1 MYSETIETRGIR
13 LGPVRGL
20 VREAYPVGSIESY
33 FHTCLNSLLGNTKDG
48 MIDNKKINW
57 YVAHTRV
64 NQELWIKKKLD
75 ELGIENFLPQEEQ
88 VRETPLGRKTIRVLL
103 IHGMIFIHTDKATS
117 FSLIND
123 HGLNIVYLKDIE
135 GRHSLIV
142 PDKQMHDFMFLLDF
156 SPSGIEVLN
165 KNLKRGDR
173 VRVIKGPLQGL
184 EGELVRLMGHKR
196 VVIRLE
202 GVVSIA
208 TSYIPGSFLE
218 RIE

>member
-1 MYSETIETRGIR
+1 MVE
-13 LGPVRGL
+13 
-20 VREAYPVGSIESY
+20 
-33 FHTCLNSLLGNTKDG
+33 
-48 MIDNKKINW
+48 NKKIYW
-57 YVAHTRV
+57 YVAYTRV
-64 NQELWIKKKLD
+64 NQELWVKKKLD
-75 ELGIENFLPQEEQ
+75 ELGVENFLPQEEL
-88 VRETPLGRKTIRVLL
+88 VRETPLGRKTVRVLL
-103 IHGMIFIHTDKATS
+103 IHGMIFIRTDKLTS

-123 HGLNIVYLKDIE
+123 YGLNIVYLKDLE
-135 GRHSLIV
+135 GRHSLVV
-142 PDKQMHDFMFLLDF
+142 PDKQMQDFMFLLDF
-156 SPSGIEVLN
+156 STDGIEILN

-173 VRVIKGPLQGL
+173 VRIIKGPLQGL

>member
-1 MYSETIETRGIR
+1 MQDENRDFLLER
-13 LGPVRGL
+13 LQQGDEQAFRML
-20 VREAYPVGSIESY
+20 FEEFYASL
-33 FHTCLNSLLGNTKDG
+33 CLFAARYLRD
-48 MIDNKKINW
+48 
-57 YVAHTRV
+57 
-64 NQELWIKKKLD
+64 
-75 ELGIENFLPQEEQ
+75 
-88 VRETPLGRKTIRVLL
+88 RETGN
-103 IHGMIFIHTDKATS
+103 F
-117 FSLIND
+117 
-123 HGLNIVYLKDIE
+123 
-135 GRHSLIV
+135 LIV

>member
-1 MYSETIETRGIR
+1 M
-13 LGPVRGL
+13 V
-20 VREAYPVGSIESY
+20 
-33 FHTCLNSLLGNTKDG
+33 
-48 MIDNKKINW
+48 DNKNINW

-123 HGLNIVYLKDIE
+123 HGLNIE

-156 SPSGIEVLN
+156 SPSGVEVLN

>member
-1 MYSETIETRGIR
+1 
-13 LGPVRGL
+13 
-20 VREAYPVGSIESY
+20 
-33 FHTCLNSLLGNTKDG
+33 
-48 MIDNKKINW
+48 MITTDKLNW
-57 YVAHTRV
+57 YAAYTRV
-64 NQELWIKKKLD
+64 NQELVIKKKLD
-75 ELGIENFLPQEEQ
+75 ELGVENYLPQEER
-88 VRETPLGRKTIRVLL
+88 VRETPLGRKKIRVIL
-103 IHGMIFIHTDKATS
+103 IHGMIFIRTDKTTS

-173 VRVIKGPLQGL
+173 VRVIKGPLLGL

-196 VVIRLE
+196 VVIRLD
-202 GVVSIA
+202 GVASIA
-208 TSYIPGSFLE
+208 TSYIPSSFLE
-218 RIE
+218 KIE